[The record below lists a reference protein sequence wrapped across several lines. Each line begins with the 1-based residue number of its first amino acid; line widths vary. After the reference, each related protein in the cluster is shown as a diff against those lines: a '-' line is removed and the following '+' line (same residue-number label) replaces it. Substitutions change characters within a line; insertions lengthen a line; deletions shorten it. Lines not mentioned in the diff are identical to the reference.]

1 MGNTKS
7 IPVVG
12 EAVTVTES
20 ACKITG
26 AGVCA
31 LVGNTRGETV
41 INFKI
46 ANDLKKYNFIYQKA
60 LMLIIN
66 IVFKLQINFC
76 DITTH
81 THKFER
87 LFWTKKG
94 LKDYWSKKLNQT

>member
-46 ANDLKKYNFIYQKA
+46 ANNLKKYNF
-60 LMLIIN
+60 
-66 IVFKLQINFC
+66 
-76 DITTH
+76 
-81 THKFER
+81 
-87 LFWTKKG
+87 
-94 LKDYWSKKLNQT
+94 